1 MKARTKETLKD
12 GFGCLINNAAAMRG
26 AKNGPLWLT
35 IVMFVVA
42 ILLPVLPLFIS
53 ATNTNGSDFIKSNTY
68 GLERYVTKTAQ
79 DLKDAGYEF
88 NLGED
93 HHLTVKGNNF
103 DYTDYVSFDYTNEK
117 KPEATDIYRLGQG
130 YVDGVTGQLDFTVFV
145 SNELGSS
152 YAAKSINNFIAAK
165 TYDTVSIY
173 GDDTLLAKLN
183 NETDGAYYNYK
194 LEVSEEEAANG
205 LVFKANYRGTDITVL
220 KKGSFEYVNEDG
232 EEVESPDYK
241 ITFVDDHALK
251 EAKRWD
257 ENATTEEGKSYNQP
271 SYFIAFKDTIY
282 VCVGYEGKLFAD
294 SSGGNFSKIAA
305 KENCLAWLLEVRTD
319 KGVIVA
325 PSMTNA
331 EYTDGVV
338 KNLKK
343 ALNET
348 YNSVKYINAFATAGI
363 FLGVCAG
370 LTIFMGF
377 LMWIMTRG
385 KNNPNN
391 YFSPWLTIKISA
403 RLALSPAII
412 TFVVGLFLP
421 QYASMLFIL
430 ALGLRVM
437 WISMKEL
444 RPVQQ

>member
-1 MKARTKETLKD
+1 MKTRTKETLKD

-35 IVMFVVA
+35 IVMFIVA

-53 ATNTNGSDFIKSNTY
+53 ATNSNGSDFIKSNTY

-88 NLGED
+88 DLGED
-93 HHLTVKGNNF
+93 HYLTVRGKGF
-103 DYTDYVSFDYTNEK
+103 DYNDYVTLGTSEDGK
-117 KPEATDIYRLGQG
+117 LIATKVYRLGEG

-145 SNELGSS
+145 SNESGSS
-152 YAAKSINNFIAAK
+152 AEAKAINNYIATK

-173 GDDTLLAKLN
+173 GDETLFSQLT

-194 LEVSEEEAANG
+194 LEVSEEEAADG
-205 LVFKANYRGTDITVL
+205 IAFKANYRGTAITVL
-220 KKGSFEYVNEDG
+220 KKGSFEYESEDG

-241 ITFVDDHALK
+241 ITFVDDNALD
-251 EAKRWD
+251 EAKRWNKD
-257 ENATTEEGKSYNQP
+257 AVAEEGKSYNQP

-282 VCVGYEGKLFAD
+282 VCVGYEGKLFAA

-319 KGVIVA
+319 KGAIVA
-325 PSMTNA
+325 PSMINA

-348 YNSVKYINAFATAGI
+348 YNSVKYVNAFATAGI